1 MEEPSFSLAV
11 DDFGVV
17 GLFMEEEVEEGL
29 EADAVFSLCFPELL
43 AFEEDGVFAG
53 TGGSAFGFAAEL
65 GLGLGF
71 AAAADAGG
79 GVSG

>member
-43 AFEEDGVFAG
+43 AVAG
-53 TGGSAFGFAAEL
+53 LERAWKSWYGEH
-65 GLGLGF
+65 
-71 AAAADAGG
+71 
-79 GVSG
+79 